1 MASNKGGTLLQ
12 QRSLAR
18 IHKANEHLQNVRT
31 ERLLQNRVA
40 VATKLK
46 SAIEK
51 MENKFEVLN
60 YLIR

>member
-12 QRSLAR
+12 QRSLVR
-18 IHKANEHLQNVRT
+18 IHKANNHLQGIRT
-31 ERLLQNRVA
+31 ERILKNRIA

-46 SAIEK
+46 IAIEK

>member
-12 QRSLAR
+12 QRSLVR
-18 IHKANEHLQNVRT
+18 IHKASNHLQSVRT

-46 SAIEK
+46 RAIEK